1 MAREN
6 NSLAA
11 DWGQFGGRLAVKDQ
25 VLQADELTSEQSR
38 RRMSIR
44 RSSVL

>member
-1 MAREN
+1 MAQQN
-6 NSLAA
+6 KSLAA
-11 DWGQFGGRLAVKDQ
+11 DWGQFWGWLKAKDQ

-44 RSSVL
+44 QSSVL